1 MITKDFLVSVLSH
14 CKIIHHT
21 HGRLRL
27 RVLSKIKDEFENL
40 GDENLKNINLNKL
53 DEMIKNINGINNVK
67 FNRVIGSITIEYDKK
82 EFDKDF
88 WHDIIEFQ
96 KVDNF
101 LLKINEKAKE
111 LL

>member
-27 RVLSKIKDEFENL
+27 RISSKIKDEFENL
-40 GDENLKNINLNKL
+40 GDENLKNINLTKL
-53 DEMIKNINGINNVK
+53 DEMIKNINGIKNVK

-88 WHDIIEFQ
+88 WNDIIEFK